1 MSDTSR
7 FIVDADW
14 LQKNIGKEGVSI
26 IDGSWYLPAANR
38 DAKKEYE
45 QSHIPGAVF
54 FDHDV
59 ICDQKSG
66 LPHTLPDPNQFSQ
79 QVGDLGVSV
88 HDTIVVYDG
97 VGFFSAPRIW
107 WMLKIMGAENVFVL
121 NGGFDRWKEEGR
133 PTTDEITAVKPVRF
147 VADFHHD
154 KVVFFDEMR
163 SIVDNRSTQIADAR
177 GYKRFIGEQAE
188 PRPGMRSG
196 HMPGAC
202 SVPAI
207 LMSEGGNLKDLTTI
221 KEIFSRAGIDVNEP
235 VTTTC
240 GSGVTAAVLA
250 LALESLGNKH
260 VRLYDGSWSEWGA
273 KTDTPVVKGDKNEDK

>member
-7 FIVDADW
+7 FIVNADW

-79 QVGDLGVSV
+79 QLGDLGISV

-97 VGFFSAPRIW
+97 VGFFSAPRVW
-107 WMLKIMGAENVFVL
+107 WMLKTMGADNVFVL
-121 NGGFDRWKEEGR
+121 NGGFDRWKEDGR

-177 GYKRFIGEQAE
+177 GYKRFTGEQAE
-188 PRPGMRSG
+188 PRSGMRSG

-202 SVPAI
+202 SVPATS
-207 LMSEGGNLKDLTTI
+207 MSEGGNLKDLTTI
-221 KEIFSRAGIDVNEP
+221 KQIFSRAGI
-235 VTTTC
+235 
-240 GSGVTAAVLA
+240 
-250 LALESLGNKH
+250 
-260 VRLYDGSWSEWGA
+260 
-273 KTDTPVVKGDKNEDK
+273 

>member
-45 QSHIPGAVF
+45 QSHILGAVF

-79 QVGDLGVSV
+79 QVGDLGINV

-97 VGFFSAPRIW
+97 MGFFSAPRVW
-107 WMLKIMGAENVFVL
+107 WMLKTMGADNVFVL

-147 VADFHHD
+147 VVKFHHD

-177 GYKRFIGEQAE
+177 GNKRFTGEQAE

-202 SVPAI
+202 GVPAT
-207 LMSEGGNLKDLTTI
+207 LMSEGGNLKDLNTI

-260 VRLYDGSWSEWGA
+260 VRLYDGSWSEWGS
-273 KTDTPVVKGDKNEDK
+273 KTDTPVVKGDENEDK